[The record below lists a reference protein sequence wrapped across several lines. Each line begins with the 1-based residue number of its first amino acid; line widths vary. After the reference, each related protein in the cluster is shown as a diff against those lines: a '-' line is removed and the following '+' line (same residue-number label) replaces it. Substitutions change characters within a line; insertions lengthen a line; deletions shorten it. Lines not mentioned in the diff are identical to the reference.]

1 MKKLKQRF
9 GQYARIFKGVK
20 LPWVMLVVVLLI
32 YIVESELQLKSTTLT
47 ADIIDGTQQAIRLDK
62 LVDFI
67 LVMLGTAAV
76 GFASTYLSNWTY
88 EKINLGVRNKL
99 WNKLMHLPARYYDGE
114 SGDTLVSRV
123 TTDAS
128 QSYIYFHVAINLI
141 TAIYAAVVALRQ
153 MLKYS
158 TVLTGYMMFIVPVI
172 AVMSWGFGKLNFIA
186 GKKTQVSFS
195 QALGYL
201 VERTRNL
208 RLIKAA
214 RMEYAE
220 QQTAKVLFHNQF
232 KASIWGVFSNSSSV
246 ILIELLSAASMIVT
260 FVVGRNMVTSGE
272 ITIGKLLGFYTI
284 SGMLA
289 VRLIQ
294 LMLCYGQLKQGN
306 GRMEKISEILDA
318 PEEQRDGTPLDIADS
333 DIIAENVAFSYDART
348 ALQDVSFR
356 IPKGRI
362 TAIIG
367 SNGAGKSTVF
377 KLLERMY
384 DPAEG
389 QIRFGDTDVRNFEL
403 TSWRQ
408 SFAIVSQ
415 DKPLL
420 SGTVRENVLY
430 GVRRKVSDEELE
442 HVAKLANIYDFVMAA
457 PGGFDAQV
465 GVNGSNFSGGQ
476 RQCIAIARAMMRNP
490 DYLLLDEATSNL
502 DAKSE
507 QMVSQA
513 LKNLMAGRTTVMIA
527 HNYSAVRDADHIIVM
542 KDGKV
547 EAEGTPEELMQTN
560 EYYRTFATKAG

>member
-88 EKINLGVRNKL
+88 QKINLGVRNKL

-128 QSYIYFHVAINLI
+128 QSYIYFHVVINLM
-141 TAIYAAVVALRQ
+141 TAVYAAVVALRQ

-158 TVLTGYMMFIVPVI
+158 PVLTGYMMFTVPVI
-172 AVMSWGFGKLNFIA
+172 AVMGWGFGKLNFIA

-220 QQTAKVLFHNQF
+220 QQTAKALFHNQF

-284 SGMLA
+284 SSMLA

-294 LMLCYGQLKQGN
+294 LMLLYGQLKQGN

-318 PEEQRDGTPLDIADS
+318 SEEKRDGTPLDIADS

-348 ALQDVSFR
+348 TLQDVSFR

-389 QIRFGDTDVRNFEL
+389 QIRFGDTDVRSFDL

-420 SGTVRENVLY
+420 SGTVRENILY

-442 HVAKLANIYDFVMAA
+442 HVAKLANIYDFLMAT
-457 PGGFDAQV
+457 PGGFDTQV

-560 EYYRTFATKAG
+560 EYYRTFATKVG

>member
-1 MKKLKQRF
+1 M
-9 GQYARIFKGVK
+9 
-20 LPWVMLVVVLLI
+20 
-32 YIVESELQLKSTTLT
+32 
-47 ADIIDGTQQAIRLDK
+47 
-62 LVDFI
+62 
-67 LVMLGTAAV
+67 
-76 GFASTYLSNWTY
+76 
-88 EKINLGVRNKL
+88 
-99 WNKLMHLPARYYDGE
+99 
-114 SGDTLVSRV
+114 
-123 TTDAS
+123 
-128 QSYIYFHVAINLI
+128 
-141 TAIYAAVVALRQ
+141 
-153 MLKYS
+153 
-158 TVLTGYMMFIVPVI
+158 
-172 AVMSWGFGKLNFIA
+172 
-186 GKKTQVSFS
+186 
-195 QALGYL
+195 
-201 VERTRNL
+201 
-208 RLIKAA
+208 
-214 RMEYAE
+214 
-220 QQTAKVLFHNQF
+220 
-232 KASIWGVFSNSSSV
+232 
-246 ILIELLSAASMIVT
+246 
-260 FVVGRNMVTSGE
+260 
-272 ITIGKLLGFYTI
+272 
-284 SGMLA
+284 
-289 VRLIQ
+289 
-294 LMLCYGQLKQGN
+294 
-306 GRMEKISEILDA
+306 
-318 PEEQRDGTPLDIADS
+318 
-333 DIIAENVAFSYDART
+333 AFSYDART

-389 QIRFGDTDVRNFEL
+389 QIRFGDTDVRSFEL

-420 SGTVRENVLY
+420 SGTVRENILY

-442 HVAKLANIYDFVMAA
+442 HVAKLANIYDFLMAT

>member
-88 EKINLGVRNKL
+88 QKINLGVRNKL

-128 QSYIYFHVAINLI
+128 QSYIYFHVVINLM
-141 TAIYAAVVALRQ
+141 TAVYAAVVALRQ

-158 TVLTGYMMFIVPVI
+158 PVLTGYMMFTVPVI
-172 AVMSWGFGKLNFIA
+172 AVMGWGFGKLNFIA

-220 QQTAKVLFHNQF
+220 QQTAKALFHNQF
-232 KASIWGVFSNSSSV
+232 KASIWGVFSNSSTV

-284 SGMLA
+284 SSMLA

-294 LMLCYGQLKQGN
+294 LMLLYGQLKQGN

-318 PEEQRDGTPLDIADS
+318 SEEKRDGTPLDIADS

-348 ALQDVSFR
+348 TLQDVSFR

-389 QIRFGDTDVRNFEL
+389 QIRFGDTDVRSFDL

-420 SGTVRENVLY
+420 SGTVRENILY

-442 HVAKLANIYDFVMAA
+442 HVAKLANIYDFLMAT
-457 PGGFDAQV
+457 PGGFDTQV

-560 EYYRTFATKAG
+560 EYYRTFATKVG

>member
-128 QSYIYFHVAINLI
+128 QSYIYFHVVINLM
-141 TAIYAAVVALRQ
+141 TAVYAAVVALRQ

-158 TVLTGYMMFIVPVI
+158 PVLTGYMMFTVPVI
-172 AVMSWGFGKLNFIA
+172 AVMGWGFGKLNFIA

-220 QQTAKVLFHNQF
+220 QQTAKALFHNQF

-284 SGMLA
+284 SSMLA

-294 LMLCYGQLKQGN
+294 LMLLYGQLKQGN

-318 PEEQRDGTPLDIADS
+318 SEEKRDGTPLDIADS

-389 QIRFGDTDVRNFEL
+389 QIRFGDTDVRSFDL

-420 SGTVRENVLY
+420 SGTVRENILY

-442 HVAKLANIYDFVMAA
+442 HVAKLANIHDFLMAT

-476 RQCIAIARAMMRNP
+476 CQCIAIARAMMRNP

-527 HNYSAVRDADHIIVM
+527 HNYSAVRGADHIIVM

>member
-76 GFASTYLSNWTY
+76 GFASTYLRNWTY

-128 QSYIYFHVAINLI
+128 QSYIYFHVVINLM
-141 TAIYAAVVALRQ
+141 TAVYAAVVALRQ

-158 TVLTGYMMFIVPVI
+158 PVLTGYMMFTVPVI
-172 AVMSWGFGKLNFIA
+172 AVMGWGFGKLNFIA

-220 QQTAKVLFHNQF
+220 QQTAKALFHNQF

-284 SGMLA
+284 SSMLA

-294 LMLCYGQLKQGN
+294 LMLLYGQLKQGN

-318 PEEQRDGTPLDIADS
+318 PEEKRDGTPLDIADS

-389 QIRFGDTDVRNFEL
+389 QIRFGDTDVRSFEL

-420 SGTVRENVLY
+420 SGTVRENILY

-442 HVAKLANIYDFVMAA
+442 HVAKLANIYDFLMAT

-476 RQCIAIARAMMRNP
+476 CQCIAIARAMMRNP

>member
-128 QSYIYFHVAINLI
+128 QSYIYFQVVINLI
-141 TAIYAAVVALRQ
+141 TAVYAAVVALRQ

-158 TVLTGYMMFIVPVI
+158 PVLTGYMMFIVPVI
-172 AVMSWGFGKLNFIA
+172 AVMGWGFGKLNFIA

-195 QALGYL
+195 RALGYL

-220 QQTAKVLFHNQF
+220 QQTAKALFHNQF

-284 SGMLA
+284 SSMLA

-294 LMLCYGQLKQGN
+294 LMLLYGQLKQGN

-318 PEEQRDGTPLDIADS
+318 SEEKRDGTPLDIADS

-389 QIRFGDTDVRNFEL
+389 QIRFGDTDVRSFDL

-420 SGTVRENVLY
+420 SGTVRENILY

-442 HVAKLANIYDFVMAA
+442 HVAKLANIYDFLMAT

>member
-128 QSYIYFHVAINLI
+128 QSYIYFHVVINLM
-141 TAIYAAVVALRQ
+141 TAVYAAVVALRQ

-158 TVLTGYMMFIVPVI
+158 PVLTGYMMFTVPVI
-172 AVMSWGFGKLNFIA
+172 AVMGWGFGKLNFIA

-220 QQTAKVLFHNQF
+220 QQTAKALFHNQF

-284 SGMLA
+284 SSMLA

-294 LMLCYGQLKQGN
+294 LMLLYGQLKQGN

-318 PEEQRDGTPLDIADS
+318 SEEKRDGTPLDIADS

-389 QIRFGDTDVRNFEL
+389 QIRFGDTDVRSFEL

-420 SGTVRENVLY
+420 SGTVRENILY

-442 HVAKLANIYDFVMAA
+442 HVAKLANIYDFLMAT

-560 EYYRTFATKAG
+560 EYYRTFATKVG